1 MKYRYPPAGIILT
14 LFAGLLLAGCHNQTE
29 PSDKKRKITRSVMLN
44 QQLFGTIAGQEVS
57 LYTLENKNGMIVR
70 LTNFGGIVTLIQV
83 PDTDGLSRDVVLG
96 FDSLQSYIDEHP
108 YFGCIVG
115 RYANRIAKGQFTLD
129 GVSYQLAKNNGDNH
143 LHGGT
148 EGFDK
153 KVWSPK
159 TFHHDDE
166 AGVILE
172 YLSPDGEEGYPGN
185 LKVRVVYSLT
195 EENEL
200 KIDYTAES
208 DAPTP
213 VNLTHHSYFNLNG
226 QGEGDILGHELMIS
240 ADHYTPVDERLIPI
254 GVLQDVTGTPMDFRS
269 PKTIGQDFD
278 QVPGGYDHNFVLNK
292 PEELSLAAR
301 LKSPVTGIVMD
312 VLTTQ
317 PGLQFYSGNFLDG
330 SLTGKGGKTYH
341 ENYGLCLETQHF
353 PDSPNQQSFPDVIL
367 RPGGKFH
374 YQTIYKFNVEAY

>member
-1 MKYRYPPAGIILT
+1 MKYRYPPAGTILT
-14 LFAGLLLAGCHNQTE
+14 LFAGLLLAGCHNPTE
-29 PSDKKRKITRSVMLN
+29 LSEKKQNVPHSVMFK
-44 QQLFGTIAGQEVS
+44 QQPFGTIADQEII

-70 LTNFGGIVTLIQV
+70 LTNFGGIVTSIHL
-83 PDTDGLSRDVVLG
+83 PDRDGKPRDVVLG
-96 FDSLQSYIDEHP
+96 FDSLHSYIDEHP

-115 RYANRIAKGQFTLD
+115 RYANRIAHGQFTLD
-129 GVSYQLAKNNGDNH
+129 GVSYQLAKNNGENH
-143 LHGGT
+143 LHGGP

-153 KVWSPK
+153 KVWQAES
-159 TFHHDDE
+159 FQHGDD

-195 EENEL
+195 GENEL
-200 KIDYTAES
+200 KIDYTAEC

-226 QGEGDILGHELMIS
+226 QGEGDILGHELMIN
-240 ADHYTPVDERLIPI
+240 ADRYTPVDEGLIPT
-254 GVLQDVTGTPMDFRS
+254 GVLQDLTGTPMDFRS

-292 PEELSLAAR
+292 KGGLSLAAR
-301 LKSPVTGIVMD
+301 LKSTVTGIVMD

-330 SLTGKGGKTYH
+330 SLAGKEGKVYQK
-341 ENYGLCLETQHF
+341 NYGLCLETQHF
-353 PDSPNQQSFPDVIL
+353 PDSPNQPSFPDVIL
-367 RPGGKFH
+367 RPGEKFH
-374 YQTIYKFNVEAY
+374 HQTIYKFNIEAY

>member
-1 MKYRYPPAGIILT
+1 
-14 LFAGLLLAGCHNQTE
+14 
-29 PSDKKRKITRSVMLN
+29 MLN
-44 QQLFGTIAGQEVS
+44 QQFFGTIAGQEVS

>member
-1 MKYRYPPAGIILT
+1 MFK
-14 LFAGLLLAGCHNQTE
+14 
-29 PSDKKRKITRSVMLN
+29 
-44 QQLFGTIAGQEVS
+44 QQPFGTIADQEII

-70 LTNFGGIVTLIQV
+70 LTNFGGIVTSIHL
-83 PDTDGLSRDVVLG
+83 PDRDGKPRDVVLG
-96 FDSLQSYIDEHP
+96 FDSLHSYIDEHP

-115 RYANRIAKGQFTLD
+115 RYANRIAHGQFTLD
-129 GVSYQLAKNNGDNH
+129 GVSYQLAKNNGENH
-143 LHGGT
+143 LHGGP

-153 KVWSPK
+153 KVWQAES
-159 TFHHDDE
+159 FQHGDD

-195 EENEL
+195 GENEL
-200 KIDYTAES
+200 KIDYTAEC

-226 QGEGDILGHELMIS
+226 QGEGDILGHELMIN
-240 ADHYTPVDERLIPI
+240 ADRYTPVDEGLIPT
-254 GVLQDVTGTPMDFRS
+254 GVLQDLTGTPMDFRS

-292 PEELSLAAR
+292 KGGLSLAAR
-301 LKSPVTGIVMD
+301 LKSTVTGIVMD

-330 SLTGKGGKTYH
+330 SLAGKEGKVYQK
-341 ENYGLCLETQHF
+341 NYGLCLETQHF
-353 PDSPNQQSFPDVIL
+353 PDSPNQPSFPDVIL
-367 RPGGKFH
+367 RPGEKFH
-374 YQTIYKFNVEAY
+374 HQTIYKFNIEAY